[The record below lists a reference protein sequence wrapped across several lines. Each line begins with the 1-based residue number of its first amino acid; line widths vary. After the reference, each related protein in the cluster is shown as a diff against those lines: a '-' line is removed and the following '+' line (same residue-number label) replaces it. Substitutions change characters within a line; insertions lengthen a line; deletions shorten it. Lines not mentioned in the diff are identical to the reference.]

1 MLIHRMRA
9 VFGQLQNQ
17 MLELREGLNIIEAPN
32 ESGKSTWCAF
42 LTAMFYGID
51 SREQGQTGK
60 TDLTAEKSHYIPW
73 SGSAMSGQLDC
84 QTEYGTLTL
93 TRTTSQ
99 SDYPM
104 GDFQAFHTDSREA
117 VPELTGQNCGEK
129 ILGIQK
135 ELFERSV
142 LIQQAQQVGPDFSQ
156 TIDYEQRQIMA
167 LSGTE
172 TENTDVYQQ
181 ATEILKQQQGQN
193 QQLSAL
199 EQELENTEQ
208 ELQVFQG
215 LEQQLLDIQKR
226 FDLLTQRES
235 ALSEKLSAY
244 DLWEARQSRKIRQEA
259 ETAVQEAEA
268 NVEAIQQALE
278 SEQIP
283 EINAIS
289 RLRAAIINLGTVRK
303 SMERAEKERDLAC
316 QALENAEAS
325 LREHNPFPDMTPEQ
339 AEALPLELG
348 PEPKWPTWFSASL
361 ILGMIL
367 CLTLAAVQKRLLFA
381 AGIGCGVFGA
391 GLLSLA
397 YITTQKK
404 KRWSEH
410 VVALQAQRQKELSEF
425 SQRYHAI
432 QTAKADADVKIAAY
446 QALYDTLSSNEEGVL
461 AEVRRFS
468 PDISNLSEADEALRT
483 GAVRRKE
490 LSTAISAVQKARLR
504 LELLDQQNANSDGQ
518 DKQQDKQDD
527 TKQTEQ
533 SDFEFALAPD
543 SKTLMLSTLP
553 GSPIR
558 ARESAVDELERVRTD
573 LSAARSELDCCTVK
587 LRTLEEPAVLNS
599 IQANLKE
606 QIAHLES
613 EYAAIQLALDALE
626 AANKS
631 WQCRVP
637 PAIRRRT
644 NEIFAE
650 LTEHRHQDHQQQSLP
665 DSITQ
670 PSVLSVGTSE
680 QLYLA
685 MRLSICELILP
696 SDNPIPIILDDVLG
710 DFDDARCQAALR
722 YLRRVAETRQVILF
736 TCHSREADFFAGDS
750 SVFVQRFPTVQQG
763 RQEPVQA
770 FIEKPA
776 ESKRENETI
785 SENIK
790 I

>member
-9 VFGQLQNQ
+9 VFGHLQNQ

-42 LTAMFYGID
+42 LTAMFYGTD
-51 SREQGQTGK
+51 SREQSQTGK

-104 GDFQAFHTDSREA
+104 RDFQAFHTSSREA
-117 VPELTGQNCGEK
+117 IPELTGQNCGEK
-129 ILGIQK
+129 ILGISK

-142 LIQQAQQVGPDFSQ
+142 LIQQVQQTGPDFSQ
-156 TIDYEQRQIMA
+156 TIDFEQRQVMA

-181 ATEILKQQQGQN
+181 AAEILKQQQGQN
-193 QQLSAL
+193 EQLSAL

-208 ELQVFQG
+208 ELQVFQE

-289 RLRAAIINLGTVRK
+289 RLRAAIINLNTVRK

-325 LREHNPFPDMTPEQ
+325 LHEHNPFPDMTPEQ
-339 AEALPLELG
+339 AEALPLELD
-348 PEPKWPTWFSASL
+348 PEPKWPIWLSASL
-361 ILGMIL
+361 ALGMIL
-367 CLTLAAVQKRLLFA
+367 CLTLATVQKRLLFA

-425 SQRYHAI
+425 SLRYHAV

-461 AEVRRFS
+461 AEVHRFS
-468 PDISNLSEADEALRT
+468 PDVSNLSEADEALRT

-490 LSTAISAVQKARLR
+490 LSTAISVVQKARLR
-504 LELLDQQNANSDGQ
+504 LELLDQQNANSD
-518 DKQQDKQDD
+518 DPDKQDNQND

-533 SDFEFALAPD
+533 SDFEFALASD
-543 SKTLMLSTLP
+543 SETLTLSTLP

-573 LSAARSELDCCTVK
+573 LSAARSELDRCTVK

-644 NEIFAE
+644 AEIFAE
-650 LTEHRHQDHQQQSLP
+650 LTDHRHQNNQQQSLP
-665 DSITQ
+665 DSIAQ
-670 PSVLSVGTSE
+670 PSALSAGTSE

-710 DFDDARCQAALR
+710 DFDDVRCQAALR
-722 YLRRVAETRQVILF
+722 YLRRIAETRQVILF
-736 TCHSREADFFAGDS
+736 TCHSREADFFAGDP

-776 ESKRENETI
+776 EIKRENETI